1 MTLKCSPIGDILPNM
16 ATLLALL
23 FSCFMEGK
31 GARVFHACLLGVRVG
46 RTKIQDGVVPLY
58 SNISASD
65 CQTFHLDGQ
74 NDHQQIFDHRQ
85 VELAIANAIFEAIF
99 LMIL

>member
-46 RTKIQDGVVPLY
+46 RTKIQDGVVPLN

-65 CQTFHLDGQ
+65 CQTFHLEGQ

-85 VELAIANAIFEAIF
+85 VELADSERNF
-99 LMIL
+99 